1 MPDAT
6 STPYEAALE
15 EALARLAASA
25 DAGAEVEGLV
35 RHLEVLAAP
44 ILDEQPDLNGRL
56 EQAPALPQG
65 ATLADPAA
73 RQRLTV
79 LVQAFA
85 RAGLLDAPRLE
96 EPARQAQAP

>member
-1 MPDAT
+1 MLPPPTPAPRSRAWCAT
-6 STPYEAALE
+6 S
-15 EALARLAASA
+15 
-25 DAGAEVEGLV
+25 
-35 RHLEVLAAP
+35 EVLAAP